1 MRVDVH
7 RMWARVMAVNK
18 VRSIF
23 LSENIDPGTELIIL
37 TRIDISGLLVNICI
51 ALPDA
56 LTTSIA
62 SALTATATATSTSSS
77 SSTASLKPTK
87 NAAAGSAS
95 VQSWELLVVPFAVFG
110 GLALL

>member
-1 MRVDVH
+1 
-7 RMWARVMAVNK
+7 MWARVMAVNK

-23 LSENIDPGTELIIL
+23 LGENIDPGTELIIMM
-37 TRIDISGLLVNICI
+37 RIDISGLLVNICI

-56 LTTSIA
+56 LTTSIT
-62 SALTATATATSTSSS
+62 SALTATPTSTL
-77 SSTASLKPTK
+77 SSTASPKPTK

-95 VQSWELLVVPFAVFG
+95 VQSGGLLVVPFAVFG